1 MKTYRD
7 LTTEVGEQHDDSEAL
22 FEMANLV
29 GNRTGLPFVV
39 WISPRGNARHDVR
52 VSRGARAIP
61 SEMVSVAVRPNVHV
75 VEGNLSGS
83 DLALSG
89 SDLALLQKWVDLNRD
104 VLVRYWDGDIESTED
119 TINAIRPIQR

>member
-1 MKTYRD
+1 MKTDRD
-7 LTTEVGEQHDDSEAL
+7 LITEVGGHHDDSEAL

-29 GNRTGLPFVV
+29 GKRTGLPFVV

-52 VSRGARAIP
+52 VKVSRSPRAVP
-61 SEMVSVAVRPNVHV
+61 SEMVSVALRPNVHV
-75 VEGNLSGS
+75 VVGN
-83 DLALSG
+83 LSG

-119 TINAIRPIQR
+119 AINAIRPIQH